1 MLGDRVDRAAVAR
14 NADALAERT
23 GSDVVGACPLESH
36 LLDRGHLGRSA
47 CGAQAAELRDR
58 QAVEDRRNQADLHGV
73 PVDDAG
79 LQEDGREVAAVRV
92 GAVRVGRGVG
102 AVEPLHH
109 LDRVQLTEVDG
120 LEADRRLELDPLFH
134 LEGDLGPGRVDL
146 PGVDQHRVHRGAF
159 VIDEEVLHDATE
171 LLGRAVAVRARIA
184 DAVDR
189 LKRRKG
195 VGDGRV
201 LDRPRSRRRSRSGD
215 DDLLNLFLRHHF
227 LLDDDGLDDRDLLA
241 GDFLLDDNGL
251 DDLLDDLLAGQLLLD
266 DDGFDDLLAGHLH
279 LLLDDDRLDD
289 DLLLGLASAG
299 GGHRQGAA

>member
-1 MLGDRVDRAAVAR
+1 M
-14 NADALAERT
+14 
-23 GSDVVGACPLESH
+23 
-36 LLDRGHLGRSA
+36 
-47 CGAQAAELRDR
+47 
-58 QAVEDRRNQADLHGV
+58 
-73 PVDDAG
+73 
-79 LQEDGREVAAVRV
+79 
-92 GAVRVGRGVG
+92 
-102 AVEPLHH
+102 
-109 LDRVQLTEVDG
+109 
-120 LEADRRLELDPLFH
+120 
-134 LEGDLGPGRVDL
+134 
-146 PGVDQHRVHRGAF
+146 HRGAF